1 MIFISAL
8 DDFAL
13 SVSARYAAG
22 KCLFHYL
29 EWLLSLLS
37 FFIFF
42 IFVFKGFS
50 MTVTVRYGLGKRFVL
65 LFGIAILTIMI
76 FSTLYLSLIHISEPT
91 RRS

>member
-29 EWLLSLLS
+29 EWLFSLLS
-37 FFIFF
+37 FLYF
-42 IFVFKGFS
+42 
-50 MTVTVRYGLGKRFVL
+50 
-65 LFGIAILTIMI
+65 LF
-76 FSTLYLSLIHISEPT
+76 LYLRAYLCQLPFIMGFEKVLFIL
-91 RRS
+91 